1 MIQLA
6 EQKRNRDLPSLWQKE
21 KRNRELRFVA
31 PNQAINT
38 LLFLAA
44 RKYNISLSQLVCGGN
59 RRFKELVHAR
69 EVVVY
74 VLRQVLLLSQPR
86 VAELMGYVAPS
97 SVLIA
102 ERRVTPEQIYEG
114 TQLWAQAQEM
124 ANDGQAMC

>member
-6 EQKRNRDLPSLWQKE
+6 EQKTKRQVEWETE
-21 KRNRELRFVA
+21 KKRRELRFVA
-31 PNQAINT
+31 PNQSINA

-44 RKYNISLSQLVCGGN
+44 KKYNLSLSQLVMGGN
-59 RRFKELVHAR
+59 RKFGELVHAR

-74 VLRQVLLLSQPR
+74 VLRQVLFLSQPR

-97 SVLIA
+97 SVLLA

-114 TQLWAQAQEM
+114 EQLWARAKEM
-124 ANDGQAMC
+124 CDDGQA